1 MGNSHGRPIQ
11 AVTIMKMPSVNTVV
25 STMTPMISS
34 PNSPCRR
41 GTEPMLHGNKSRAIA
56 TNANIGTNASLNGR
70 TANRLLAMS
79 SETVPV
85 LLRYCQDLSAKR
97 SRLSH
102 FRHRCAITFAT
113 ITPDHA
119 AQPVFCQHAVK
130 SANSLAINA
139 PLLGPFAANDAVVFG
154 CHGQLIHCATQSP
167 GLKFARCVRVISLG
181 CGRVSEQ

>member
-1 MGNSHGRPIQ
+1 MANPHGRPIQ

-56 TNANIGTNASLNGR
+56 TNANMGTNASLNGR

-79 SETVPV
+79 SGTVPV
-85 LLRYCQDLSAKR
+85 LLRCCQGFSAKR

-119 AQPVFCQHAVK
+119 APPVFCQHAAK
-130 SANSLAINA
+130 SVNSLAMMPPEGRFSRPMTTRFDVVCQRSF
-139 PLLGPFAANDAVVFG
+139 PLASVGREGRTGSFLGLGVV
-154 CHGQLIHCATQSP
+154 Q
-167 GLKFARCVRVISLG
+167 
-181 CGRVSEQ
+181 